1 MTLKEKYDM
10 MLDKHDEMVV
20 IQKALELNPINL
32 HSIICLDSKKEVE
45 DYAKEFKTEVL
56 YQKWNDNDEVAGEYF
71 FEYRGIKFFKLIYR
85 NEVE

>member
-10 MLDKHDEMVV
+10 MLDKYDEMVV
-20 IQKALELNPINL
+20 LQKALKLNPIDL

-45 DYAKEFKTEVL
+45 DYAKEFQTEVL
-56 YQKWNDNDEVAGEYF
+56 YSKWSDDEVAGEYF